1 MPWQRD
7 LGAGG
12 VDPGEAGALI
22 SAAEEVIFLAVTGAL
37 ILFPLGQ

>member
-12 VDPGEAGALI
+12 VDPGEAGALN
-22 SAAEEVIFLAVTGAL
+22 SSAEEVIFFLAVTGAL
-37 ILFPLGQ
+37 ILFSAG